1 MRPKKDKNY
10 ELRSYFNRGSIR
22 NNTFQE
28 KTAYQTKSNLQPL
41 FNIFIARYV
50 VLRIH

>member
-22 NNTFQE
+22 NNLFQE
-28 KTAYQTKSNLQPL
+28 KSAYQTKSKLQPL
-41 FNIFIARYV
+41 FNIFNARYV

>member
-1 MRPKKDKNY
+1 MRPKKDTNY

-22 NNTFQE
+22 NNPFQE
-28 KTAYQTKSNLQPL
+28 KSAYQTKSKLQPL
-41 FNIFIARYV
+41 FNNFIARYV